1 MVKIT
6 GKLFEIYFFHR
17 SKDVPSGASMH
28 DIRAHHDKSDPS
40 KVCQYFNLGFM
51 KMIGYVIS
59 SSFNCRN
66 NEGLVKKENDNH
78 NSFGNLNIGEK
89 NNLHD
94 FCNQKFKVEL

>member
-51 KMIGYVIS
+51 KMIGYV
-59 SSFNCRN
+59 
-66 NEGLVKKENDNH
+66 
-78 NSFGNLNIGEK
+78 
-89 NNLHD
+89 
-94 FCNQKFKVEL
+94 